1 MIMTMMVITMMVALK
16 TVMMMMM
23 MMVVMMDWEDPDI
36 DNGWMESIVRQLSI
50 YDMEAHHTT
59 VALSR

>member
-1 MIMTMMVITMMVALK
+1 MTL
-16 TVMMMMM
+16 VMAEC
-23 MMVVMMDWEDPDI
+23 EDPGI